1 MKLGRNQLCPCGSGL
16 KFKKCCR
23 IPPVVIENAGLAVP
37 ANVVDDV
44 VNTISTMSDEEFGNG
59 LGHLARTQP
68 HLCAFITPLS
78 NALPQEA
85 SFPSALAAFAIIWM
99 FEQHHQ
105 RRLPEVTPAE
115 IQRSLDNNGR
125 SFVDFDEF
133 RDRRG
138 SMSGK
143 AQPFI
148 HKFIADTILDFDQN
162 DYSSNAF
169 DLFNLFMMLKTTVD
183 ALHEATSRAV
193 LEKSAIAGSAAAHS
207 PILVSRR

>member
-85 SFPSALAAFAIIWM
+85 AFPAALAAFAIIWM
-99 FEQHHQ
+99 FEQHYH
-105 RRLPEVTPAE
+105 RRLPEVTAAE
-115 IQRSLDNNGR
+115 IQRCLDNNGR
-125 SFVDFDEF
+125 SFIDFDDF

-162 DYSSNAF
+162 DYDSDAF
-169 DLFNLFMMLKTTVD
+169 DLFNLFMMLKTTVN

-193 LEKSAIAGSAAAHS
+193 LDKS
-207 PILVSRR
+207 PIALSAVAH

>member
-23 IPPVVIENAGLAVP
+23 TPAVVIENKGLVVP
-37 ANVVDDV
+37 AGVVNDV
-44 VNTISTMSDEEFGNG
+44 VNSIFAESDED
-59 LGHLARTQP
+59 LGHRLQKLALTQP
-68 HLCAFITPLS
+68 HLCAFVTPLS
-78 NALPQEA
+78 NALPLEA
-85 SFPSALAAFAIIWM
+85 SFQSALAAFAIISM

-105 RRLPEVTPAE
+105 HRVPQVTNAE
-115 IQRSLDNNGR
+115 IQRCLDNNGY
-125 SFVDFDEF
+125 SFFDFDDF

-162 DYSSNAF
+162 DYDSDAV
-169 DLFNLFMMLKTTVD
+169 DLFNLFMMLKTTVNV
-183 ALHEATSRAV
+183 LHEATSRAA
-193 LEKSAIAGSAAAHS
+193 LEKPVTTLSAVAH
-207 PILVSRR
+207 